1 MGEGQRAT
9 WQLEPLLA
17 FLSYNWDGKKKKG
30 WVGAKKLLKG
40 TVQDLMT
47 TKQSASQECLPHP
60 APLHHMHRA
69 LVGKPCI
76 IPRAL
81 PDTDSVSD
89 RVSGKTQRQQGD
101 HRRHLKHLK
110 PDIYHKSSFQ
120 HKVTRQTKGKKK
132 QSLRR
137 PEKKQAWELGSD
149 MAKILQLLDWEFNYD

>member
-17 FLSYNWDGKKKKG
+17 FLSYNWDGKKKKDG
-30 WVGAKKLLKG
+30 WELRNFWRAQSR
-40 TVQDLMT
+40 TSWPQ
-47 TKQSASQECLPHP
+47 KQSDSHECLPHP

-69 LVGKPCI
+69 LVEKPYI

-89 RVSGKTQRQQGD
+89 RVSGKNPETTGRQQ
-101 HRRHLKHLK
+101 KI
-110 PDIYHKSSFQ
+110 PEASEASDIYHKSSFQ
-120 HKVTRQTKGKKK
+120 HKVTSQTKGKKK

-149 MAKILQLLDWEFNYD
+149 MAKIL

>member
-17 FLSYNWDGKKKKG
+17 FLSYNWDGKKKDG
-30 WVGAKKLLKG
+30 WELRNFWRAQSR
-40 TVQDLMT
+40 TSWPQ
-47 TKQSASQECLPHP
+47 KQSDSHECLPHP

-69 LVGKPCI
+69 LVEKPCI
-76 IPRAL
+76 IPWAL
-81 PDTDSVSD
+81 PDTDSTSD